1 MKINRPDDSMKN
13 PDSNNHRIGK
23 FRVDA
28 NLTKEE
34 AQAFIDALVKS
45 GCKSQ
50 RELIVLLC
58 EQYNKGRI

>member
-1 MKINRPDDSMKN
+1 MKN

-34 AQAFIDALVKS
+34 AQAFFDALVKS

>member
-1 MKINRPDDSMKN
+1 MLKRPDELDKKS
-13 PDSNNHRIGK
+13 DSNFHRIGK
-23 FRVDA
+23 HRVEA

-34 AQAFIDALVKS
+34 AQSFIDALVKS

-58 EQYNKGRI
+58 DQYNKGRI